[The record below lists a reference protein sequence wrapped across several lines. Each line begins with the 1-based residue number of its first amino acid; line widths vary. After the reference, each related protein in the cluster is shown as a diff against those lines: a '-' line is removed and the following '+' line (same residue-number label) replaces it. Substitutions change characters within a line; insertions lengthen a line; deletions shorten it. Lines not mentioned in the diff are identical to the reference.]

1 MPKHVQYK
9 IVWVGV
15 SIIWLSL
22 FLMPLRGAAQDVPVT
37 IVVRFDEEVS
47 FGAACV
53 PQSTL
58 CASARNSFT
67 LFNDLVLP
75 GISTQLEKAEL
86 IRQRQKSLLQLNRSD
101 TAVQAESEQKPQ
113 KRPRVFGGGI
123 GYEHVTL
130 DNTIVPDLKGDIYST
145 QAHLLWDIDDYSFG
159 ALIPYEYVDLDGFDV
174 QRFALMGFGQYRF
187 LVNARTLL
195 TYTVNANYA
204 YAAVDATGADNLNIF
219 GGGLSV
225 SLTVD
230 QDMFVGGGA
239 VSYQFHIDD
248 SDRDNDQQH
257 LIKIGANAGLRL
269 AEHAAVT
276 LFGVFNYDPTS
287 YKNTVRD
294 VDQTYL
300 DLGLELAWS
309 LSPTWKITGG
319 YKKVIGLDHF
329 DSDRIFLGTLLRF

>member
-1 MPKHVQYK
+1 MQEYVQYK
-9 IVWVGV
+9 IVLLGV
-15 SIIWLSL
+15 SLIWLGFL
-22 FLMPLRGAAQDVPVT
+22 LMPLRGAAQDVPVT
-37 IVVRFDEEVS
+37 VVIRFDEEVS

-75 GISTQLEKAEL
+75 GISTQIEKAEL
-86 IRQRQKSLLQLNRSD
+86 IKQRQKSLFQLNRGD
-101 TAVQAESEQKPQ
+101 ATEQAAAEQQ
-113 KRPRVFGGGI
+113 IQQRPYVVGGGL
-123 GYEHVTL
+123 GYEHVRL

-145 QAHLLWDIDDYSFG
+145 QAHLLWDINDYSVG
-159 ALIPYEYVDLDGFDV
+159 ALIPYEYMDFNGFDV

-187 LVNARTLL
+187 LVNSRTLL
-195 TYTVNANYA
+195 TYTVNADYA
-204 YAAVDATGADNLNIF
+204 YAAVDAPGADNLNIF

-230 QDMFVGGGA
+230 QDTFVGGGA
-239 VSYQFHIDD
+239 VSYQLHIDD
-248 SDRDNDQQH
+248 SGRDNDHQH

-269 AEHAAVT
+269 AEYAAVT
-276 LFGVFNYDPTS
+276 LFGIFNYDPTN
-287 YKNTVRD
+287 YKDTVRD
-294 VDQTYL
+294 VDQTSL

-319 YKKVIGLDHF
+319 YKKVLGLDHF
-329 DSDRIFLGTLLRF
+329 DSDRIFLGTLVRF